1 MTVAPDNTLYVTD
14 FSAAAATVWQ
24 AGPDF
29 EYINQVLSPV
39 GELPLTGT
47 VHGDPIGVAVT
58 GSTATSDLKVW
69 TADPGFGVP
78 VTAALGDNTFPGAY
92 NDLFRYD
99 IGSGPL
105 PWNHAPNFAVNLGLP
120 GFFDILTLDVT
131 VGYDGKLIGMF
142 YRANFSDG
150 CIQVFFK
157 TNTISDT
164 TFPSYE
170 ANVFG
175 NWFGDVNWLRN
186 PTNNTAIAHPVTSA
200 MNDGQWYNWRIEKQ
214 NKSLIIYVN
223 NSLQY
228 SYYGPLFSGGY
239 LVFTSRYA
247 GSTAQIDNLR
257 IYELASTL
265 NIRKAVYVDLGSLTV
280 GSNYQFQVSSDLLN
294 WTNQGSPFTATD
306 TYWRSTNYWDVENWN
321 ELFFR
326 LKPQ

>member
-1 MTVAPDNTLYVTD
+1 MKKLNYIIGIAALAAMDIALTQSVAQTPNGPLVYQDD
-14 FSAAAATVWQ
+14 FSVSNSAWNFTLAETQNNPSAIAASYGNISGGTLNLKANVDCGWDYLWSCASLGVK
-24 AGPDF
+24 
-29 EYINQVLSPV
+29 
-39 GELPLTGT
+39 LP
-47 VHGDPIGVAVT
+47 
-58 GSTATSDLKVW
+58 SE
-69 TADPGFGVP
+69 
-78 VTAALGDNTFPGAY
+78 
-92 NDLFRYD
+92 
-99 IGSGPL
+99 
-105 PWNHAPNFAVNLGLP
+105 FAVEFSLNKLQWCGY
-120 GFFDILTLDVT
+120 FT
-131 VGYDGKLIGMF
+131 VM
-142 YRANFSDG
+142 
-150 CIQVFFK
+150 FFK

-175 NWFGDVNWLRN
+175 NWFGDVNWVRN
-186 PTNNTAIAHPVTSA
+186 PTNNTVIAHPVTSA

-265 NIRKAVYVDLGSLTV
+265 NIRKAVYVDSGSLTV